1 MTLEPLSI
9 TLHVLPV
16 DISKAIAAW
25 EADPLVSSDGTKFGT
40 VKVVTR
46 YCPIF
51 QALEREGYK
60 PKVVAT
66 HTARLESGTWYLDE
80 AGRKVTPK
88 LAETWKDLSPFTVV
102 LTPAV
107 PS

>member
-16 DISKAIAAW
+16 DISKAIAAY
-25 EADPLVSSDGTKFGT
+25 EADTLSFGT

-46 YCPIF
+46 YCPIW
-51 QALEREGYK
+51 QALDREGYK
-60 PKVVAT
+60 PQIVAT
-66 HTARLESGTWYLDE
+66 HTARLESGTWYLDA

-88 LAETWKDLSPFTVV
+88 LAGTWKDLSPFTVV